1 MDFEQIFRFLMAL
14 VFVLG
19 LIAALS
25 LVAKRIGFT
34 PRATRT
40 KSSAKRRLS
49 IVEVLSVDAKRRLIL
64 VRRDATE
71 HLVLLGV
78 DRDLVVEAG
87 LPAAPEEPAAE
98 DEAEQHSIVRS
109 LRDLTR
115 LGPFSGRNRL

>member
-19 LIAALS
+19 LIAAL
-25 LVAKRIGFT
+25 KPGCQRIGFT

-87 LPAAPEEPAAE
+87 LPLRR
-98 DEAEQHSIVRS
+98 RS
-109 LRDLTR
+109 PPRKTR
-115 LGPFSGRNRL
+115 RNNIPSCARSGT